1 MRAAVLHGRGGLPA
15 LEHVGRGL
23 VDLDA
28 ERAAD
33 GERVAGVGAP
43 ERHREIAAGAGR
55 DGAEQVDLGEELE
68 EIASRSHKKLGT
80 LVREAIEEYHL
91 KKNKQ
96 QKIAEA
102 VDRLLSLPEVPAP
115 EDYQKW
121 EAEYL
126 EGKYSCR

>member
-1 MRAAVLHGRGGLPA
+1 MAKYLKKIQVLLT
-15 LEHVGRGL
+15 
-23 VDLDA
+23 
-28 ERAAD
+28 
-33 GERVAGVGAP
+33 
-43 ERHREIAAGAGR
+43 
-55 DGAEQVDLGEELE
+55 EQQLKDLE
-68 EIASRSHKKLGT
+68 EIAFKNHKKLGT

-91 KKNKQ
+91 KKKKRQ
-96 QKIAEA
+96 EVAEA

>member
-1 MRAAVLHGRGGLPA
+1 MARYSKKIQVLLT
-15 LEHVGRGL
+15 
-23 VDLDA
+23 
-28 ERAAD
+28 
-33 GERVAGVGAP
+33 
-43 ERHREIAAGAGR
+43 
-55 DGAEQVDLGEELE
+55 EQQLKELE
-68 EIASRSHKKLGT
+68 EIAVRNHKKLGT

-96 QKIAEA
+96 HKIAEA
-102 VDRLLSLPEVPAP
+102 VDRLLSLPEALAP

>member
-1 MRAAVLHGRGGLPA
+1 MAKYSKKIQVLLT
-15 LEHVGRGL
+15 
-23 VDLDA
+23 
-28 ERAAD
+28 
-33 GERVAGVGAP
+33 
-43 ERHREIAAGAGR
+43 
-55 DGAEQVDLGEELE
+55 EQQLKELE
-68 EIASRSHKKLGT
+68 EIAEKNHKKLGT
-80 LVREAIEEYHL
+80 LIREAIEEYYL

>member
-1 MRAAVLHGRGGLPA
+1 MAKYSKKVQVLLT
-15 LEHVGRGL
+15 
-23 VDLDA
+23 
-28 ERAAD
+28 
-33 GERVAGVGAP
+33 
-43 ERHREIAAGAGR
+43 
-55 DGAEQVDLGEELE
+55 EQQLKDLE
-68 EIASRSHKKLGT
+68 EIALKNHKKLGT

-91 KKNKQ
+91 KKKKQ

-102 VDRLLSLPEVPAP
+102 VNRLLSLPEVPAP

>member
-1 MRAAVLHGRGGLPA
+1 MAKYLKKVQVLLT
-15 LEHVGRGL
+15 
-23 VDLDA
+23 DQQFKD
-28 ERAAD
+28 
-33 GERVAGVGAP
+33 
-43 ERHREIAAGAGR
+43 
-55 DGAEQVDLGEELE
+55 LE
-68 EIASRSHKKLGT
+68 EIASKNHKKLST
-80 LVREAIEEYHL
+80 LVREAIEEYYL
-91 KKNKQ
+91 KKKKQ

>member
-1 MRAAVLHGRGGLPA
+1 MAKYSRKIQVLLT
-15 LEHVGRGL
+15 
-23 VDLDA
+23 
-28 ERAAD
+28 
-33 GERVAGVGAP
+33 
-43 ERHREIAAGAGR
+43 
-55 DGAEQVDLGEELE
+55 EQQFKELE
-68 EIASRSHKKLGT
+68 EIASKDHKKLGA

-96 QKIAEA
+96 RKIADA
-102 VDRLLSLPEVPAP
+102 VDRLLSLPEAPVP

>member
-1 MRAAVLHGRGGLPA
+1 MAKYLRKVQVLLTEQQLKD
-15 LEHVGRGL
+15 LE
-23 VDLDA
+23 D
-28 ERAAD
+28 
-33 GERVAGVGAP
+33 
-43 ERHREIAAGAGR
+43 
-55 DGAEQVDLGEELE
+55 
-68 EIASRSHKKLGT
+68 IASKNHKKLGT

-91 KKNKQ
+91 KKKKQ
-96 QKIAEA
+96 QEIAEA